1 MCWCSISQ
9 QYPWL
14 RCLAIFLDNATSTN
28 KNHYLFA
35 WAMEMVRNGEL
46 EHVHISFMIAD
57 HTKFTPDRLFSNW
70 QCIQSSWCIHNPWAT
85 STVCSNSWH
94 LCRRWKACSDRHVL
108 LGIKYSDLPGVHKL
122 HDFIVRQHNGE
133 IVMKVWQHCF
143 TGAWKESP
151 LHVIQP
157 DIQGVPATTY
167 KEKTRHPSAEKMAN
181 MITMYDRFIAPD
193 QSTYHL
199 WVVQLYL
206 ILTQQLQD
214 IPPPSQVNLR
224 RESKASAQ
232 FLAVTVLDIVI
243 KHDGVKA
250 TPPKPDV
257 LKSTPAVDSSYTL
270 SWLTWIL
277 DLTTVNAAHSCIIRN
292 CHSTHGI
299 KFSTVL
305 TFLC

>member
-35 WAMEMVRNGEL
+35 WAMEMVRNDEL

-122 HDFIVRQHNGE
+122 HDFLIVRQHNGE
-133 IVMKVWQHCF
+133 IVMKVYGSTVSLEHGRSHLFMLFNLIFRECLPPH
-143 TGAWKESP
+143 TRRK
-151 LHVIQP
+151 HVTHQP
-157 DIQGVPATTY
+157 R
-167 KEKTRHPSAEKMAN
+167 K
-181 MITMYDRFIAPD
+181 
-193 QSTYHL
+193 
-199 WVVQLYL
+199 
-206 ILTQQLQD
+206 
-214 IPPPSQVNLR
+214 
-224 RESKASAQ
+224 
-232 FLAVTVLDIVI
+232 
-243 KHDGVKA
+243 
-250 TPPKPDV
+250 
-257 LKSTPAVDSSYTL
+257 
-270 SWLTWIL
+270 WLTWSRCMIVSSHL
-277 DLTTVNAAHSCIIRN
+277 IRVPTTF
-292 CHSTHGI
+292 G
-299 KFSTVL
+299 
-305 TFLC
+305 